1 MNDTPQ
7 VSRLVRTAL
16 FVSDLDRSSRFY
28 KQGLGYHEVYS
39 SGDLTH
45 KVAHALL
52 GVPEDSAIRYEIV
65 KAEGPNFGM
74 IGMFEVKPSPPRV
87 SRVSGGVN
95 IGEGC
100 LVLLTTDIRAVRDR
114 LVDLGAEIVCEPQ
127 RLVVRGTLP
136 GGVEMTGPGSLEMTC
151 RDPDG
156 MLINLI
162 ERPSDF

>member
-39 SGDLTH
+39 GGELTH

-74 IGMFEVKPSPPRV
+74 IGMFEVKPSPPTV
-87 SRVSGGVN
+87 SRVSGSVN
-95 IGEGC
+95 VGEGC

-114 LVDLGAEIVCEPQ
+114 LVDMGAEIVCEPQ
-127 RLVVRGTLP
+127 RLVVRGD
-136 GGVEMTGPGSLEMTC
+136 GTGNLEMTC

-162 ERPSDF
+162 ERPPQSFQTATAT

>member
-39 SGDLTH
+39 AGDLTH
-45 KVAHALL
+45 EVAHALL
-52 GVPEDSAIRYEIV
+52 GVPVDSAIRYEIV

-74 IGMFEVKPSPPRV
+74 IGMFEVKPSPPPV
-87 SRVSGGVN
+87 SRRKEGVN
-95 IGEGC
+95 VGEGC
-100 LVLLTTDIRAVRDR
+100 LVMLTTDIRAVRDR
-114 LVDLGAEIVCEPQ
+114 LVDLGGEIVCEPK
-127 RLVVRGTLP
+127 RLVVRGT
-136 GGVEMTGPGSLEMTC
+136 GPGNLEMTC

-162 ERPSDF
+162 ERPVESFMRAIAS

>member
-28 KQGLGYHEVYS
+28 RQGLGYHEVYS
-39 SGDLTH
+39 GGELTH

-74 IGMFEVKPSPPRV
+74 IGMFEVKPSPPKV
-87 SRVSGGVN
+87 SRASGGVN

-100 LVLLTTDIRAVRDR
+100 PGSPDHGHSRGPRPPGGPGRRDR
-114 LVDLGAEIVCEPQ
+114 MRAAAACRAGAPC
-127 RLVVRGTLP
+127 P
-136 GGVEMTGPGSLEMTC
+136 GAW
-151 RDPDG
+151 R
-156 MLINLI
+156 
-162 ERPSDF
+162 